1 MTIPVKT
8 VTISGQVLY
17 RLLVLVK
24 PAIRTIGLEVL
35 SCVKLF
41 MQPDALQPLEVHFTN
56 LELGIIYRLM
66 PSEVFGAGE
75 FNICVSVKAL
85 LSFVERHRK
94 KDSKITITY
103 ARDTMQVMLT
113 SEGSSIT
120 LKGISGDEFP
130 VIPTV
135 PDNAPAHRIVPEAF
149 VTGARVALRAVATA
163 DNRPLL
169 TGVQLWE
176 ETKGRLT
183 FAGADGYWLAID
195 EHVIGSPEDAPLLSA
210 VVPGKSMETLV
221 KLVSNHLTSSMSLIP
236 LESTWHDDPRFKIK
250 VEEPRMAFHV
260 GEHIF
265 YTMLIP
271 GRFAEWRSLLD
282 PAKSKRTAIIS
293 FPRDAALDAV
303 KSVLPIAHTAADCV
317 KLRAWVENDKTQIE
331 ISSKSFEQGEI
342 ATHVLGG
349 ILDGNRAVEIKI
361 DINGQYLYD
370 AIAACETEIVALGC
384 QPIVRGEWVAH
395 PRGQERRELTDHEN
409 GMVRSP
415 VIVTDNRSVETLIMA
430 MSKPEYDHIM
440 FVNRAEEQQLVARAT
455 QRSSESAQ
463 PAAG

>member
-8 VTISGQVLY
+8 VTIPGQALY
-17 RLLVLVK
+17 KLLVLVK
-24 PAIRTIGLEVL
+24 PTLRSIGLEAL
-35 SCVKLF
+35 SCVHLS
-41 MQPDALQPLEVHFTN
+41 LLEVDPPVLEVGATN
-56 LELGIIYRLM
+56 LELGILYRI
-66 PSEVFGAGE
+66 PADVIGEGE

-94 KDSKITITY
+94 KGAQVTITY

-113 SEGSSIT
+113 SEGSTIT

-130 VIPTV
+130 VIPAL
-135 PDNAPAHRIVPEAF
+135 PDVEPLRIAPEAF
-149 VTGARVALRAVATA
+149 VAGARVALSAVATA

-183 FAGADGYWLAID
+183 FAGADGYWLAVDQHTID
-195 EHVIGSPEDAPLLSA
+195 SPIGADLFQA

-236 LESTWHDDPRFKIK
+236 LESTWHDDQRFKIK

-260 GEHIF
+260 GEHVF
-265 YTMLIP
+265 YTMLVP
-271 GRFAEWRSLLD
+271 GKFPVWRELLD

-303 KSVLPIAHTAADCV
+303 KSVLSIAHAAAETT

-331 ISSKSFEQGEI
+331 ISSKIFERGEI
-342 ATHVLGG
+342 ATRIQGG
-349 ILDGNRAVEIKI
+349 IIDGQRAVEIKI
-361 DINGQYLYD
+361 DVNGQYLYD

-384 QPIVRGEWVAH
+384 RPIVRGEWLAH
-395 PRGQERRELTDHEN
+395 PRGQERRELTDAEN
-409 GMVRSP
+409 GMVRAP
-415 VIVTDNRSVETLIMA
+415 IVVTDNRTVETLIMI

-440 FVNRAEEQQLVARAT
+440 FVNRAEEQQLIARAT
-455 QRSSESAQ
+455 QRVAESAQ